1 MNPPKKSSRRKFI
14 GQAAGAG
21 AAVGASSLLGPFAGA
36 AIAGGSRPRA
46 TGTRFDLRALGMPYR
61 QDDPRWSRDLM
72 WNREK
77 VIKTAMLDGYTR
89 KQASSLIRRFPN
101 GNTIGNEGCQL
112 TCMAMVLRMLAPN
125 RRPVWTPPRL
135 NAQAHASL
143 YYTKSGLSLVPL
155 YADLVEEVTWGRVQL
170 GIKEEYLP
178 GVSAWER
185 AYCDSAPLVRAY
197 RSMPPESRTDFLV
210 MLKTGTYDD
219 TVASHYV
226 LLDPNSTQSPD
237 DRDAEILDPAMP
249 MRRSGRWTL
258 TDSADW
264 ITTDPAIR
272 REWRRQGIQKT
283 QIGGAWV
290 FNRWEPGSARSLLTP
305 LVEAWANEI

>member
-1 MNPPKKSSRRKFI
+1 MNPPNRSSRRKFI

-21 AAVGASSLLGPFAGA
+21 AAVGASSLLGSFAGA
-36 AIAGGSRPRA
+36 AIAAEPRPKV
-46 TGTRFDLRALGMPYR
+46 TGARFDLRALGMPYR
-61 QDDPRWSRDLM
+61 QDDPRWSNDLM

-89 KQASSLIRRFPN
+89 KQAASLIRRFPN

-125 RRPVWTPPRL
+125 RRPVWSPPRL
-135 NAQAHASL
+135 NAHAHASL

-185 AYCDSAPLVRAY
+185 VHCDAAPLVRAY

-249 MRRSGRWTL
+249 LRRSGRWTL

-305 LVEAWANEI
+305 LVEAWASEI

>member
-1 MNPPKKSSRRKFI
+1 MNPPNRSSRRKFI

-36 AIAGGSRPRA
+36 AIAGGSRPKI
-46 TGTRFDLRALGMPYR
+46 TGARFDLRALGMPYR
-61 QDDPRWSRDLM
+61 QDDPRWSNDLM

-89 KQASSLIRRFPN
+89 KQAASLIRRFPN

-125 RRPVWTPPRL
+125 RRPVWSPPRL

-185 AYCDSAPLVRAY
+185 VHCDAAPLVRAY

-249 MRRSGRWTL
+249 LRRSGRWTL

-305 LVEAWANEI
+305 LVEAWASEI